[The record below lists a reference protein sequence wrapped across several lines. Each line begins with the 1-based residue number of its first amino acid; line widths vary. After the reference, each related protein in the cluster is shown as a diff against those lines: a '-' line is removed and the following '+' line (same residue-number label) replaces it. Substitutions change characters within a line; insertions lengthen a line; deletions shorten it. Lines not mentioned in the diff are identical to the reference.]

1 MHLYECQN
9 IAKILFIIRAIVYW
23 LSYWMYKLYSPSMD
37 WYYSKIFFL
46 LLFLMLQIQI
56 TVNKTETLRSTSYYF
71 QAWKYYLWD
80 LQYFRAPKEL
90 NSTWFMQEGVK
101 AASEN
106 YFTLWF
112 DLCLFWMWCK
122 PWLIIGRCA
131 KECPVWHNS
140 RKINEMFACSFWFW
154 EERAERL

>member
-1 MHLYECQN
+1 MN
-9 IAKILFIIRAIVYW
+9 AKILQ
-23 LSYWMYKLYSPSMD
+23 K
-37 WYYSKIFFL
+37 YYSLSGPLYIGFPTECTSYIHPLWIGTTAKYFFL

-90 NSTWFMQEGVK
+90 NSTWFTQEGVK